1 LNSGWHSTRDPDSHI
16 SRMVAEAPGMHWRWW
31 RICGINILWFKKL
44 QSNFNG
50 KLRC

>member
-1 LNSGWHSTRDPDSHI
+1 MPQTFSTIDK
-16 SRMVAEAPGMHWRWW
+16 SREFGMHWRWW
-31 RICGINILWFKKL
+31 RICRINILWFKKL